1 MLSRLKVC
9 CLSYKLGGMSSGD
22 GALGPELGQ
31 LVSLLVQEQASTR
44 AELARITGL
53 ARSTISKRVEQLL
66 RLGIVVEVGDGLSA
80 GGRPPT
86 LLAVNP
92 AAGVVLAADLGAT
105 HARLALATLGGR
117 PQGERS
123 FEMDISEG
131 PARVLSW
138 LSDRFRELLAENGRT
153 AQDVRAIGMGVPG
166 PVEFATGTVVQPP
179 IMPGWDGIVV
189 PEVLSEHFD
198 APVLVDNDV
207 NIMGLGEYWSR
218 GLKQEKILF
227 VKVATGIGCG
237 IVTNGEIHR
246 GADGAAGDIGHI
258 QVAADDDVICSCGN
272 LNCLEAVASGSA
284 LVRQLAAQG
293 FDAQHAR
300 DVVSLSQAGDARV
313 VRIVRVASQRIG
325 EVLASLVSF
334 YNPSRIIL
342 GGALAV
348 LRDDL
353 LAGIRGVVYQRALPL
368 ATRRL
373 TIETTAFGHRAGILG
388 ATILAAHDALSAETI
403 AGWSR
408 AHLSDPVRTPLVPT

>member
-1 MLSRLKVC
+1 MAPGES
-9 CLSYKLGGMSSGD
+9 
-22 GALGPELGQ
+22 ALGAELGQ
-31 LVSLLVQEQASTR
+31 LVSLLVREQSSTR
-44 AELARITGL
+44 AELARSTGL
-53 ARSTISKRVEQLL
+53 ARSTISKRVDQLL
-66 RLGIVVEVGDGLSA
+66 RLGILVEVGDGHSA
-80 GGRPPT
+80 TGRPPT
-86 LLAVNP
+86 LLAVNT
-92 AAGVVLAADLGAT
+92 AVGVVLAADLGAT
-105 HARLALATLGGR
+105 HARLALATLGGH
-117 PQGERS
+117 PQEERS
-123 FEMDISEG
+123 FEIDISEG

-153 AQDVRAIGMGVPG
+153 VRDVRAIGIGVPG

-179 IMPGWDGIVV
+179 IMPGWDGVVV

-218 GLKQEKILF
+218 RLKKEKILF

-237 IVTNGEIHR
+237 IVTDGQVYR

-258 QVAADDDVICSCGN
+258 QVAAEDDVICSCGN

-293 FDAQHAR
+293 LDVRHPR
-300 DVVSLSQAGDARV
+300 DVVSLSQAGDAKV
-313 VRIVRVASQRIG
+313 VRLVRVASQRIG

-373 TIETTAFGHRAGILG
+373 TIETTAFGHRSGILG
-388 ATILAAHDALSAETI
+388 ATILAAHGALSPDHI

-408 AHLSDPVRTPLVPT
+408 PHLTDPAQ

>member
-1 MLSRLKVC
+1 
-9 CLSYKLGGMSSGD
+9 MSPGES
-22 GALGPELGQ
+22 ALGAELGQ
-31 LVSLLVQEQASTR
+31 LVSLLVREQASTR
-44 AELARITGL
+44 AELARSTGL
-53 ARSTISKRVEQLL
+53 ARSTISKRVDQLL
-66 RLGIVVEVGDGLSA
+66 RLGILVEVGDGLSA
-80 GGRPPT
+80 AGRPPT
-86 LLAVNP
+86 LLAVNT
-92 AAGVVLAADLGAT
+92 AVGVVLAADLGAT
-105 HARLALATLGGR
+105 HARLTLATLGGD
-117 PQGERS
+117 PQEERS
-123 FEMDISEG
+123 FEIDISEG

-138 LSDRFRELLAENGRT
+138 LSDRFRELLAENGR
-153 AQDVRAIGMGVPG
+153 AVRDVRAIGIGVPG

-179 IMPGWDGIVV
+179 IMPGWDGVVV

-218 GLKQEKILF
+218 RLKREKILF

-237 IVTNGEIHR
+237 IVTDGQVYR

-258 QVAADDDVICSCGN
+258 QVAAEDDVICSCGN

-293 FDAQHAR
+293 FDVRHPR
-300 DVVSLSQAGDARV
+300 DVVSLSQAGDAKV
-313 VRIVRVASQRIG
+313 VRLVRVASQRIG

-373 TIETTAFGHRAGILG
+373 TIETTAFGHRSGILG
-388 ATILAAHDALSAETI
+388 ATILAAHGALSPDHI

-408 AHLSDPVRTPLVPT
+408 AHLGDPVQ